1 MAEDRTS
8 IPWSAFGPPSKL
20 GSVAAADLGSDT
32 RALMKSARL
41 SRASLERDEA
51 HRHKRSNYFLKGPL
65 PFQWIR
71 QNIPDP
77 ASRLILVARAFMDME
92 SANACHLTGKV
103 WDCAGVEGKD
113 KRRRTLDK
121 VRRSALGYTVT
132 SRPGRPCILQQ
143 KSSTPAP

>member
-8 IPWSAFGPPSKL
+8 IPGGAFGPPGKL
-20 GSVAAADLGSDT
+20 GPAAAADLGRDT
-32 RALMKSARL
+32 RALMEGAQL
-41 SRASLERDEA
+41 SRASHERDEA
-51 HRHKRSNYFLKGPL
+51 RQSKRSHYFLKGPL

-71 QNIPDP
+71 ENIPDP
-77 ASRLILVARAFMDME
+77 ASRLILVARAFMDMGR
-92 SANACHLTGKV
+92 ANACPLTGKV

-121 VRRSALGYTVT
+121 VRRSALGYTVI

-143 KSSTPAP
+143 TSSTPAP

>member
-8 IPWSAFGPPSKL
+8 IPGGAFGPPSKP
-20 GSVAAADLGSDT
+20 GSVAAADLGWDT

-41 SRASLERDEA
+41 SRASLERDET
-51 HRHKRSNYFLKGPL
+51 RQHKRSNYFLKGPL

-71 QNIPDP
+71 ENIPDP

-92 SANACHLTGKV
+92 RDNECHLTGKV

-113 KRRRTLDK
+113 KRRRTLAK
-121 VRRSALGYTVT
+121 VRRSALGYSVI

-143 KSSTPAP
+143 TSFTPAP